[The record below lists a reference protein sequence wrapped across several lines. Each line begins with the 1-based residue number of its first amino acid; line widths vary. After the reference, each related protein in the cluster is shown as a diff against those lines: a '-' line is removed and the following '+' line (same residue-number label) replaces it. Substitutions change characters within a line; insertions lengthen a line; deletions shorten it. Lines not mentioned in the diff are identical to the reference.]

1 MLLIR
6 IFILLLCLG
15 IGESVRLDTL
25 ALSLD
30 GNNDL
35 FTNFIKDFNSFSSEN
50 NLNINVKLNL
60 FSNLNSTINYNDYA
74 SMIEV
79 LLKRNSRKYD
89 IYLYDNIYTE
99 NYGKYLIDL
108 KKYLPEDHIKMYDS
122 NVLSQTCSYNNK
134 LVGLPISLGYSVLY
148 VNQVLLNKYNRTIPE
163 TWDELIETGKFIINE
178 ERKLNNTSLI
188 AYNGLFSDSSIG
200 LCSIYEFIYSCR
212 DSVDSPFPKL
222 LSETSIKALELIKRI
237 KEEISSDYEFRSS
250 DEFSMMKI
258 IDGNALFLKYFIF
271 PSSLVNNAYKMVQMP
286 GRKKGISGSIT
297 VGFNMGIQEKLSD
310 EKLKAAITAFKFMT
324 SKEIQR
330 EYTLKHMLVTGI
342 PSLFEDEEVCKNSEC
357 ELFRNIQPIGRPINK
372 TKNFDEY
379 SEKFINYI
387 YEFLYGNKTAKEVL
401 KKVDDLTNIYYIS
414 INTKNSYIGIVVF
427 IINSVVILFMIISVI
442 FLFLENFEPFYK
454 FLSIDFWII
463 YIIGLIIILNA
474 ILTKYGM
481 ISNLKCKLFP
491 ILISTGLCLSFA
503 PFLHKLIIILP
514 VNSEILEWI
523 RRHKYI
529 FLFFLIFI
537 EILFSGLLFLIDFD
551 IEDVL
556 INEGQNFQIC
566 KMNNI
571 YGKLIFGIQ
580 VFFNFLIIV
589 TMLLYIFL
597 EWNLEKTRYDIR
609 LLVSSLYINILLF
622 IILFL
627 LDIIK
632 INDYKMNFLIQEI
645 ILILIS
651 ISNYIFNYG
660 IKLIIGF
667 FKKENLR
674 LKFIKNIG
682 KEFINK
688 ETINDSVLKTNVLND
703 SSFKTFSYI
712 SNSNSII
719 TETNYTVYYNDSS
732 NKINETTSIK
742 QNFASRMINIH
753 YTT

>member
-1 MLLIR
+1 
-6 IFILLLCLG
+6 
-15 IGESVRLDTL
+15 
-25 ALSLD
+25 
-30 GNNDL
+30 
-35 FTNFIKDFNSFSSEN
+35 
-50 NLNINVKLNL
+50 
-60 FSNLNSTINYNDYA
+60 
-74 SMIEV
+74 
-79 LLKRNSRKYD
+79 
-89 IYLYDNIYTE
+89 
-99 NYGKYLIDL
+99 
-108 KKYLPEDHIKMYDS
+108 
-122 NVLSQTCSYNNK
+122 
-134 LVGLPISLGYSVLY
+134 
-148 VNQVLLNKYNRTIPE
+148 
-163 TWDELIETGKFIINE
+163 
-178 ERKLNNTSLI
+178 
-188 AYNGLFSDSSIG
+188 
-200 LCSIYEFIYSCR
+200 
-212 DSVDSPFPKL
+212 
-222 LSETSIKALELIKRI
+222 
-237 KEEISSDYEFRSS
+237 
-250 DEFSMMKI
+250 MKI

-703 SSFKTFSYI
+703 ESFKTFSYI

-719 TETNYTVYYNDSS
+719 TETNNTVYYNDSS